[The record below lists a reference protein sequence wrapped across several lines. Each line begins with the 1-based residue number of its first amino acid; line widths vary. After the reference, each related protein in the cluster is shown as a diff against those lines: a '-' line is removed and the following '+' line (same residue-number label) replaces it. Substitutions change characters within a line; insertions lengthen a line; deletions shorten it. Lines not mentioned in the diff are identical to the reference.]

1 MDPLSQGVLG
11 AALPQSISN
20 KKSLGI
26 IGVIGFLSG
35 LAPDLDILIRSESDP
50 LLFLEF
56 HRQFTHSLIFIPFGG
71 FICAVFLFFLI
82 SKRFNICFK
91 DTWIYSTLG
100 YATHGLLDACT
111 SYGTLLFWP
120 FTQARITWNNI
131 SIIDPLFTIPLLIL
145 IIVASLKQKKIF
157 AIVGVLWAVS
167 YLLLGVYQ
175 KNEAVKIGKEI
186 AKNRGHDVIRIDVK
200 PSIGNLLLWKLIYET
215 EDEFYIDAI
224 RLGWNP
230 KVFKGESID
239 KINTQT
245 AFPWLVLKS
254 QQAID
259 IERFRWFS
267 NGYIAINPKNK
278 NQILDIRYS
287 AIPNQIGGLWGIEL
301 SEGKPNNYHV
311 KYITN
316 RTISSD
322 RLKVIKKMLF
332 D

>member
-1 MDPLSQGVLG
+1 MDPLTQGVLG

-26 IGVIGFLSG
+26 IGILGFLSG
-35 LAPDLDILIRSESDP
+35 LAPDLDIFIRSESDP
-50 LLFLEF
+50 ILFLEF

-71 FICAVFLFFLI
+71 LICALVLYYLI
-82 SKRFNICFK
+82 SKRFKISFK

-120 FTQARITWNNI
+120 FSQTRIAWNNI

-145 IIVASLKQKKIF
+145 IVTAGLKQKKIYAF
-157 AIVGVLWAVS
+157 IAILWAIF

-175 KNEAVKIGKEI
+175 KNEAIKVGKII
-186 AKNRGHDVIRIDVK
+186 AKSREHIVTRITVK
-200 PSIGNLLLWKLIYET
+200 PSIGNLLLWKSIYET
-215 EDEFYIDAI
+215 QDKFYVDAI
-224 RLGWNP
+224 RLGWSP
-230 KVFKGESID
+230 KIFNGESID
-239 KINTQT
+239 KINIQS
-245 AFPWLVLKS
+245 AFPWLMVKS
-254 QQAID
+254 QQAKD
-259 IERFRWFS
+259 IERFKWFS

-287 AIPNQIGGLWGIEL
+287 TLPNEIGGLWGIEL
-301 SEGKPNNYHV
+301 SKEKERNDHV

-316 RTISSD
+316 RTIS
-322 RLKVIKKMLF
+322 KKRFKILTELLF
-332 D
+332 H

>member
-35 LAPDLDILIRSESDP
+35 LAPDLDILIKSESDP

-186 AKNRGHDVIRIDVK
+186 AKKRGHDVIRIDVK

-301 SEGKPNNYHV
+301 SEEKPNNHHV
-311 KYITN
+311 RYITN

-322 RLKVIKKMLF
+322 RLKIIKEMLF
-332 D
+332 Y

>member
-1 MDPLSQGVLG
+1 LDPLTQGALA

-26 IGVIGFLSG
+26 IGIIGFLSG
-35 LAPDLDILIRSESDP
+35 LAPDLDILIRSENDP

-71 FICAVFLFFLI
+71 FICAIFLFLFI
-82 SKRFNICFK
+82 GKRFDIGFK

-120 FTQARITWNNI
+120 FTQTRIAWNNI
-131 SIIDPLFTIPLLIL
+131 SIIDPLFTIPLLVL
-145 IIVASLKQKKIF
+145 IVIAGMKQKKIF
-157 AIVGVLWAVS
+157 AIMAMIWAVS

-175 KNEAVKIGKEI
+175 KNEVIKISSQI
-186 AKNRGHDVIRIDVK
+186 AYTRGHDVLRIDVK
-200 PSIGNLLLWKLIYET
+200 PSLGNLLLWKSIYET
-215 EDEFYIDAI
+215 QDKFYIDGI
-224 RLGWNP
+224 RLGWST
-230 KVFKGESID
+230 KIFKGESID

-245 AFPWLVLKS
+245 AYPWLMLKS
-254 QQAID
+254 QQAKD

-267 NGYIAINPKNK
+267 NGYIAINPNNK

-287 AIPNQIGGLWGIEL
+287 TLPNEIGGLWGIEL
-301 SEGKPNNYHV
+301 NKEKTNNSHV

-316 RTISSD
+316 RTISKKKF
-322 RLKVIKKMLF
+322 KVFKEMLF
-332 D
+332 N

>member
-1 MDPLSQGVLG
+1 MDPLTQGVLG

-26 IGVIGFLSG
+26 IGILGFLSG
-35 LAPDLDILIRSESDP
+35 LAPDLDIFIRSENDP
-50 LLFLEF
+50 ILFLEF

-71 FICAVFLFFLI
+71 LICALVLYYLI
-82 SKRFNICFK
+82 SKRFKISFK

-120 FTQARITWNNI
+120 FSQTRIAWNNI

-145 IIVASLKQKKIF
+145 IVTAGLKQKKIYALI
-157 AIVGVLWAVS
+157 AILWAIF

-175 KNEAVKIGKEI
+175 KNEAIKVGKII
-186 AKNRGHDVIRIDVK
+186 AKSREHIITRITVK
-200 PSIGNLLLWKLIYET
+200 PSIGNLLLWKSIYET
-215 EDEFYIDAI
+215 QDKFYVDAI
-224 RLGWNP
+224 RLGWSP
-230 KVFKGESID
+230 KIFNGESID
-239 KINTQT
+239 KINIQS
-245 AFPWLVLKS
+245 AFPWLMVKS
-254 QQAID
+254 QQAKD
-259 IERFRWFS
+259 IERFKWFS

-287 AIPNQIGGLWGIEL
+287 TLPNEIGGLWGIEL
-301 SEGKPNNYHV
+301 SKEKERNDHV

-316 RTISSD
+316 RTIS
-322 RLKVIKKMLF
+322 KKRFKILTELLF
-332 D
+332 H

>member
-157 AIVGVLWAVS
+157 AGV
-167 YLLLGVYQ
+167 
-175 KNEAVKIGKEI
+175 
-186 AKNRGHDVIRIDVK
+186 
-200 PSIGNLLLWKLIYET
+200 
-215 EDEFYIDAI
+215 
-224 RLGWNP
+224 
-230 KVFKGESID
+230 
-239 KINTQT
+239 
-245 AFPWLVLKS
+245 
-254 QQAID
+254 
-259 IERFRWFS
+259 
-267 NGYIAINPKNK
+267 
-278 NQILDIRYS
+278 
-287 AIPNQIGGLWGIEL
+287 
-301 SEGKPNNYHV
+301 
-311 KYITN
+311 
-316 RTISSD
+316 
-322 RLKVIKKMLF
+322 
-332 D
+332 

>member
-1 MDPLSQGVLG
+1 LDPLTQGVLG

-26 IGVIGFLSG
+26 IGILGFLSG
-35 LAPDLDILIRSESDP
+35 LAPDLDIFIRSESDP
-50 LLFLEF
+50 ILFLEF

-71 FICAVFLFFLI
+71 LICALVLYYLI
-82 SKRFNICFK
+82 SKRFKISFK

-120 FTQARITWNNI
+120 FSQTRIAWNNI

-145 IIVASLKQKKIF
+145 IVTAGLKQKKIYAF
-157 AIVGVLWAVS
+157 IAILWAIF

-175 KNEAVKIGKEI
+175 KNEAIKVGKII
-186 AKNRGHDVIRIDVK
+186 AKSREHIITRITVK
-200 PSIGNLLLWKLIYET
+200 PSIGNLLLWKSIYET
-215 EDEFYIDAI
+215 QDKFYVDAI
-224 RLGWNP
+224 RLGWSP
-230 KVFKGESID
+230 KIFNGESID
-239 KINTQT
+239 KINIQS
-245 AFPWLVLKS
+245 AFPWLMVKS
-254 QQAID
+254 QQAKD
-259 IERFRWFS
+259 IERFKWFS

-287 AIPNQIGGLWGIEL
+287 TLPNEIGGLWGIEL
-301 SEGKPNNYHV
+301 SKEKERNDHV

-316 RTISSD
+316 RTIS
-322 RLKVIKKMLF
+322 KKRFKILTELLF
-332 D
+332 H

>member
-120 FTQARITWNNI
+120 FTQARISWNNI

-157 AIVGVLWAVS
+157 AVVGVLWAVS

-267 NGYIAINPKNK
+267 NGYIAINPNNK

-301 SEGKPNNYHV
+301 SKEKPNNHHV
-311 KYITN
+311 RYVTN

-322 RLKVIKKMLF
+322 RLRIFKEMLF
-332 D
+332 N